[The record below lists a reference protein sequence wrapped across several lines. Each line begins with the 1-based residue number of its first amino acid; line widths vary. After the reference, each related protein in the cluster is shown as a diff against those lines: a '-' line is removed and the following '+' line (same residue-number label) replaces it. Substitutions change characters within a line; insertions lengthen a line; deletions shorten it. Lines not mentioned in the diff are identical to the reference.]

1 MTFLCG
7 DPNNTTTEGRT
18 RKITEQTD
26 TNFELQRFGQVIRK
40 DTNTNA
46 NQQHQCVIVNTEG
59 QKLIRSRPFSP
70 EMI

>member
-26 TNFELQRFGQVIRK
+26 TSFELQWFGQVIRK
-40 DTNTNA
+40 NTNTDA
-46 NQQHQCVIVNTEG
+46 NQQQQCVIVNTEG
-59 QKLIRSRPFSP
+59 QKLIRSLPFSP